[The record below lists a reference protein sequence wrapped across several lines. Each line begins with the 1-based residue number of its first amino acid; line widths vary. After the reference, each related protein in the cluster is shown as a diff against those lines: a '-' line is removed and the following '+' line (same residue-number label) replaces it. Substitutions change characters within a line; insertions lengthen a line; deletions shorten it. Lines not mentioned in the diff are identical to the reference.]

1 MKKYNF
7 YLWLTVLVGLLASCS
22 KDGDADALQNSES
35 NRVSLTASLP
45 ADFAQPETRAV
56 PPAPAG
62 HKLRCILEIWDDALN
77 TLKVRQEI
85 CATGTESFQF
95 SFELQDIG
103 NYKALLWADYIADG
117 AASSPVT
124 IAGLGGVGHF
134 PDKYYETNT
143 DGGLKA
149 VSLIESE
156 YTNTAARDAFFVCKP
171 FEKKATALN
180 DLSARLTRPF
190 TLLTI
195 AEKNATNF
203 GYCKKVKAS
212 YSVPKTINVSDGTLS
227 GTYAATYDAAP
238 EGRDISVNTVTCKTL
253 FSDYI
258 FADDDGTMDSGITLE
273 FTPTPASGKVL
284 NKVTIPAGTPAKRNY
299 QINAAGNLITATD
312 APSTS
317 VQMTVDISS
326 SFTGSKDADII
337 AVPEPAVGDYYY
349 SDGTWS
355 TDLNASKTVLGVVFK
370 VGPGTGETAEAYGGN
385 LATNKIRGYV
395 VALNNDTDAPYC
407 TATNESFGL
416 STSETNYTGYT
427 GTQKLQSRADYSQTT
442 FPALYTILN
451 RIPKSGDGV
460 KNSGWYMPSV
470 AQLVD
475 VYTNRSILDTK
486 LTVVNGGKTISN
498 DYGFHVTTTEVN
510 ATQVMTVWW
519 DGDRGPTKDKSN
531 KGELKLGG
539 GGLTEHQVRAILTF

>member
-22 KDGDADALQNSES
+22 QDEAAGPQTNQS

-62 HKLRCILEIWDDALN
+62 HKLRCILEVWSQDASPQLI
-77 TLKVRQEI
+77 VRKEE

-117 AASSPVT
+117 AASSPAT
-124 IAGLGGVGHF
+124 IAELSGVGHF
-134 PDKYYETNT
+134 PDKYYKTNT

-149 VSLIESE
+149 VSIIESA
-156 YTNTAARDAFFVCKP
+156 YTNTAARDAFFASVP

-180 DLSARLTRPF
+180 DLSASLTRPF

-238 EGRDISVNTVTCKTL
+238 EGRDISVKAVTCKTL

-258 FADDDGTMDSGITLE
+258 FAVADGTMNEIALK
-273 FTPTPASGKVL
+273 FTATSESGKVL
-284 NKVTIPAGTPAKRNY
+284 NEVTIPTGTPAKRNY
-299 QINAAGNLITATD
+299 QINAAGNLIAAED

-326 SFTGSKDADII
+326 SFTGSYDKDIEI
-337 AVPEPAVGDYYY
+337 PAKVGDYYY

-370 VGPGTGETAEAYGGN
+370 VGPGTGETAEAYGSK

-395 VALNNDTDAPYC
+395 VALKNDPEAPYC

-416 STSETNYTGYT
+416 SASETDYTGYA
-427 GTQKLQSRADYSQTT
+427 GTQKLQNRADYSQTT

-451 RIPKSGDGV
+451 RTPKSEAGV

-470 AQLVD
+470 AQLLD
-475 VYTNRSILDTK
+475 VHANLNILDPK
-486 LTVVNGGKTISN
+486 LTAVNGGKTIYD
-498 DYGFHVTTTEVN
+498 DYGDHVTTTEKD
-510 ATQVMTVWW
+510 ATHWRSVWW
-519 DGDRGPTKDKSN
+519 AGGSGPN
-531 KGELKLGG
+531 KYDVVKGKISITELM
-539 GGLTEHQVRAILTF
+539 TFPIRAILTF